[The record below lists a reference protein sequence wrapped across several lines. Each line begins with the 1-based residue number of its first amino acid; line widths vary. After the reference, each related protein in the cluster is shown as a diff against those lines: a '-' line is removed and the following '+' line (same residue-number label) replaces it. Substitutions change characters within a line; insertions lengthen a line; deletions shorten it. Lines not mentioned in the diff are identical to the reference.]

1 MRITTLF
8 LRSLVV
14 IAAISTAAPA
24 AAQNAAAT
32 TAFVGAT
39 VLPMDSERALEN
51 HTVLVRGDRIVEVGP
66 AASVQVP
73 AGARRI
79 DASGKFII
87 PGLAEMH
94 GHVPPPNAP
103 AAFIDDVLFL
113 YVSNG
118 ITTVRGM
125 LGAPNQL
132 ELRRRANSGEMIAP
146 TLYLAGPSFNGNSV
160 SGPEQAAQMVR
171 EQKAAGW
178 DLLKIHPGLTLDE
191 YDAMARTAKEV
202 GIRFGGHVPQ
212 EVGLLHA
219 LEMGQETV
227 DHLDGYMEY
236 LNADQGPVAEESLRA
251 ISRRT
256 KDAGAWVVPTMVLW
270 ETLMG
275 VPELAEL
282 TAFPELRYMPANTVE
297 QWTRMH
303 RDRLASPQV
312 NRATG
317 RALAE
322 NRKRLLDV
330 MQDEGVMILMG
341 TDAPQQFSVP
351 GFSLHRE
358 MSLMVDAG
366 MTPHEVLTSGT
377 LNVGRYF
384 ENADKFGTIAA
395 GQRADLI
402 LLDADPVADIGNV
415 AKQAG
420 VMVRGRWLPKAEI
433 DRRLD
438 EIAKGR

>member
-1 MRITTLF
+1 MRITALF

-14 IAAISTAAPA
+14 IAAIIPAAPT

-32 TAFVGAT
+32 TAIVGAT
-39 VLPMDSERALEN
+39 VLPMDRDRVLEN

-66 AASVQVP
+66 TASVAVP
-73 AGARRI
+73 AGAQRI
-79 DASGKFII
+79 DARGKYII

-103 AAFIDDVLFL
+103 AEFIDDVLFL

-132 ELRRRANSGEMIAP
+132 EMRRRANSGEMIAP

-160 SGPEQAAQMVR
+160 NGPEQAAQMVR

-178 DLLKIHPGLTLDE
+178 DLLKVHPGLTREE

-219 LEMGQETV
+219 LEMGQETI

-236 LNADQGPVAEESLRA
+236 LNADQTPVAEERLREV
-251 ISRRT
+251 SRLT
-256 KDAGAWVVPTMVLW
+256 KDAGTWVVPTMVLW

-275 VPELAEL
+275 VPELDEL
-282 TAFPELRYMPANTVE
+282 TAFPELRYMPTNTLE

-303 RDRLASPQV
+303 RDRVASPQV
-312 NRATG
+312 NRANG

-366 MTPHEVLTSGT
+366 MTPHQVLTSGT

-384 ENADKFGTIAA
+384 DNADKFGTIAA

-402 LLDADPVADIGNV
+402 LLDANPLADIGNV

-433 DRRLD
+433 DKGLDAIAARR
-438 EIAKGR
+438 